1 MPLTRVVENDGVPRD
16 GTAQSCPFIHVIDL
30 NIMRTKPFAAVVSR
44 TAGSRANLA
53 ARHAIHKYYPRR
65 AKWFR
70 KETWPLITADILA
83 TGRRHVPCSTKATWS
98 LYLGS

>member
-1 MPLTRVVENDGVPRD
+1 
-16 GTAQSCPFIHVIDL
+16 
-30 NIMRTKPFAAVVSR
+30 MRTKPFAAVVSR
-44 TAGSRANLA
+44 AAGNRANLA
-53 ARHAIHKYYPRR
+53 ARHAIHKYYPRQ

-98 LYLGS
+98 LYLGSYVT